1 MKSLFGQSNTF
12 LRNDEIVKKQF
23 MRFLIPSVAS
33 TIALSLN
40 QFADSIIVA
49 QLLGSSAMSV
59 VNLGVPI
66 MMAFAVVYMLFGTG
80 GSVVYANYLGK
91 MEKKKAGGV
100 FSFTLLS
107 AFVVSALVACVGIV
121 FNESLSGILCSDQ
134 TLLAEFSSY
143 AKILFVSTVPIVV
156 IQVVINFLPAAGSPK
171 LATFINLLAN
181 VTNLVFDYVF
191 NIVGFL
197 FLMLWVLLK
206 KCRIPLEA
214 FTLDT
219 VKSIRQIAGGGVS
232 AAMVQLG
239 FAVKFSYCN
248 IVAGK
253 IAGVVGI
260 TAFAGGMQTISIVS
274 VIMAGIASAI
284 VPLIAVMNA
293 QRDFAG
299 IRFLTAR
306 ALKLQFVVN
315 MALALLFLFF
325 PTIITTMYN
334 INDPKAYDMTITAV
348 RIFTVMFVVRGFVQI
363 ALFSNLALGRKV
375 YSFVISTFDG
385 FVGIVP
391 LVYVLSKLLGIDGL
405 WIAYPAC
412 AVLIVVGIYAYNL
425 IARRHLDYKASLF
438 LLLPKEGF
446 KGDILDISL
455 RWDIGKAS
463 EVSKLVYEY
472 CGKYGIDSQKSNLLA
487 IACEEIFVY
496 TLNHSGENRVNMDIR
511 ITLEKGVVEVYV
523 KSVGVPFDHVSADQE
538 QYGNIWMIKKISTD
552 FKYDYLLGLNQ
563 TVIKLA
569 TQKI

>member
-1 MKSLFGQSNTF
+1 MPFKPDGDTPRGRKQ
-12 LRNDEIVKKQF
+12 KK
-23 MRFLIPSVAS
+23 RG
-33 TIALSLN
+33 
-40 QFADSIIVA
+40 
-49 QLLGSSAMSV
+49 LLA
-59 VNLGVPI
+59 
-66 MMAFAVVYMLFGTG
+66 A
-80 GSVVYANYLGK
+80 
-91 MEKKKAGGV
+91 
-100 FSFTLLS
+100 
-107 AFVVSALVACVGIV
+107 AFVLV
-121 FNESLSGILCSDQ
+121 
-134 TLLAEFSSY
+134 
-143 AKILFVSTVPIVV
+143 
-156 IQVVINFLPAAGSPK
+156 
-171 LATFINLLAN
+171 
-181 VTNLVFDYVF
+181 
-191 NIVGFL
+191 
-197 FLMLWVLLK
+197 M
-206 KCRIPLEA
+206 
-214 FTLDT
+214 
-219 VKSIRQIAGGGVS
+219 
-232 AAMVQLG
+232 
-239 FAVKFSYCN
+239 
-248 IVAGK
+248 
-253 IAGVVGI
+253 
-260 TAFAGGMQTISIVS
+260 
-274 VIMAGIASAI
+274 
-284 VPLIAVMNA
+284 
-293 QRDFAG
+293 
-299 IRFLTAR
+299 
-306 ALKLQFVVN
+306 
-315 MALALLFLFF
+315 LFLFF